1 MDLKKSIEIALAQ
14 KGRKKKELAEGLGIT
29 PVCLSKILSK
39 NHCTQRMLEATA
51 SYFEIPV
58 SKLVALGED

>member
-1 MDLKKSIEIALAQ
+1 MDIKKSIEIALAQ
-14 KGRKKKELAEGLGIT
+14 KGTKKKDLAESLGIT
-29 PVCLSKILSK
+29 SVGLSKILGK

-58 SKLVALGED
+58 RELVALGE